1 MTDSVAAPA
10 PPHKYDRF
18 VAEVHR
24 LCQDNRTRAE
34 LRRGLGL
41 PVERCNYMHRYLVPW
56 LRDHDEPGYG
66 DVRRAYYGI
75 ASLIAARPRS
85 ARETEPEDTSDTP
98 LRRRPNLGYSLGR
111 AVAKDVLKPNTAESA
126 LHLMS
131 RQSSDAVHRSLPA
144 LVAQLTGDGIPVDW
158 AVLLKDL
165 AWWNRDR
172 DHIAMGWLDSYF
184 RRATGGDTGDTTDD
198 TDTEPSTDLP
208 EENER

>member
-10 PPHKYDRF
+10 PPTYDTF
-18 VAEVHR
+18 VSYVHR
-24 LCQDNRTRAE
+24 LCQDNRQRAE

-56 LRDHDEPGYG
+56 LRDNDDRGYG
-66 DVRRAYYGI
+66 DVRRAYYGV

-85 ARETEPEDTSDTP
+85 ARQDNPEDAGATAWHQ
-98 LRRRPNLGYSLGR
+98 RPNLGASLGL
-111 AVAKDVLKPNTAESA
+111 AVAKGVFKPNTAESA

-144 LVAQLTGDGIPVDW
+144 LLAQLTGGGITVDW

-165 AWWNRDR
+165 SWWTRDR
-172 DHIAMGWLDSYF
+172 DRIATRWLDSYF
-184 RRATGGDTGDTTDD
+184 RTDTG
-198 TDTEPSTDLP
+198 EPGLITDLP
-208 EENER
+208 EENKR

>member
-1 MTDSVAAPA
+1 MTDSVAAVA
-10 PPHKYDRF
+10 PPTKYDRF

-56 LRDHDEPGYG
+56 LRDHDDQGYG
-66 DVRRAYYGI
+66 DVRRAYYGV
-75 ASLIAARPRS
+75 ASLIAAQPRS
-85 ARETEPEDTSDTP
+85 ARRAEPETPAADTVWH
-98 LRRRPNLGYSLGR
+98 RRPNLGASLGN
-111 AVAKDVLKPNTAESA
+111 AVAKGVLKPNTAESA

-131 RQSSDAVHRSLPA
+131 RQSGDAVHRGLPA
-144 LVAQLTGDGIPVDW
+144 LIAQLADGGIAVDW

-165 AWWNRDR
+165 SWWAQDRDR
-172 DHIAMGWLDSYF
+172 TATRWFDSYF
-184 RRATGGDTGDTTDD
+184 RTATGDD
-198 TDTEPSTDLP
+198 TDLP

>member
-1 MTDSVAAPA
+1 MTDSVAAVA
-10 PPHKYDRF
+10 PPTKYDRF

-24 LCQDNRTRAE
+24 LCQDNRARAE

-56 LRDHDEPGYG
+56 LRDHDDQVYG
-66 DVRRAYYGI
+66 DVRRAYYGV

-85 ARETEPEDTSDTP
+85 ARRGEPETAAAGTVWH
-98 LRRRPNLGYSLGR
+98 RRPNLGTSLGQ
-111 AVAKDVLKPNTAESA
+111 AVTNGILKPNTAESA

-131 RQSSDAVHRSLPA
+131 RQSGDAVHRGLPA
-144 LVAQLTGDGIPVDW
+144 LIAQLTGGGIAVDW

-165 AWWNRDR
+165 SWWALGRDR
-172 DHIAMGWLDSYF
+172 TATRWFDSYF
-184 RRATGGDTGDTTDD
+184 RTAAGDGTDAG
-198 TDTEPSTDLP
+198 TDLP

>member
-1 MTDSVAAPA
+1 MTDSVAAVA
-10 PPHKYDRF
+10 PPTKYDRF

-56 LRDHDEPGYG
+56 LRDHDDQGYG
-66 DVRRAYYGI
+66 DVRRAYYGV

-85 ARETEPEDTSDTP
+85 ARHGEPETAAGSVWHQ
-98 LRRRPNLGYSLGR
+98 RPNLGTSLGH
-111 AVAKDVLKPNTAESA
+111 AVTKDVLKPNTAESA

-131 RQSSDAVHRSLPA
+131 RQSSDAVHRGLPA
-144 LVAQLTGDGIPVDW
+144 LIAQLTGGGTTVDW
-158 AVLLKDL
+158 AVLLKDMS
-165 AWWNRDR
+165 WWAQDRDR
-172 DHIAMGWLDSYF
+172 IATRWLDSYF
-184 RRATGGDTGDTTDD
+184 RTATGDD
-198 TDTEPSTDLP
+198 TNPGTDADTDLP